1 MDLNDEIAKVAYEL
15 FERDGRQ
22 HGKDKEHWIEAEMI
36 VKARRMEREAE
47 GSRKVAPP
55 KKAAAKGEASVK
67 RKEKTPKP
75 GEAGAAKQPKK
86 PSPTPRSK

>member
-36 VKARRMEREAE
+36 VKARRMERGAE

-55 KKAAAKGEASVK
+55 KKAAVKGEGAVK
-67 RKEKTPKP
+67 KKKKTPKP
-75 GEAGAAKQPKK
+75 GEAGALKQPKK